1 MDRNRSLKTAFFCL
15 LITIIGGCTTS
26 GGIADYKKST
36 TVPPLEVP
44 PDLIGSTHIT
54 EENVIPETTTFS
66 NYRNRSERTTGESS
80 QKVKV
85 LPFSKKVQIK
95 RDGNLRWLELQGD
108 PATYW
113 TKIKRFWQE
122 NGFILK
128 YENSAIGIME
138 TKWVENHADIP
149 QEGIRKLLSKA
160 LGMLYSLPTRDKFR
174 VRLERNAGVTEVYLT
189 HRGVEEIARGNH
201 YTWQNRPSDPEIEAE
216 MLNRLMVFLG
226 IEKKQA
232 DVLLT
237 KAEKKK
243 SVLRA
248 KLVYAKDKQ
257 VNLIVKE
264 NFARTWRR
272 TGLALDRLR
281 FTLEDRDRSRG
292 LYFIRYIDPDTDD
305 DEGFFTKFFSSNK
318 SAKNNQKY
326 RIHLVDESST
336 TRIVILDSEGKSS
349 EVKTGKRILKLLYD
363 QLK

>member
-1 MDRNRSLKTAFFCL
+1 M
-15 LITIIGGCTTS
+15 IGGCSTS
-26 GGIADYKKST
+26 GRIADYKKST

-44 PDLIGSTHIT
+44 PDLIGSTRIG
-54 EENVIPETTTFS
+54 EEKVIPETTTFS
-66 NYRNRSERTTGESS
+66 NYRNRSERTTGQSLE
-80 QKVKV
+80 KVKV
-85 LPFSKKVQIK
+85 LPLSKKVQIK
-95 RDGNLRWLELQGD
+95 RDGNLRWLELQGE

-113 TKIKRFWQE
+113 AKIKRFWQE

-128 YENSAIGIME
+128 SENPAIGIME
-138 TKWVENHADIP
+138 TKWVKNHADIP

-160 LGMLYSLPTRDKFR
+160 LGMLYSSPTRDKFR
-174 VRLERNAGVTEVYLT
+174 VRLEQNAGVTEVYLT
-189 HRGVEEIARGNH
+189 HRGAEEVARGNN
-201 YTWQNRPSDPEIEAE
+201 YTWQNRPSDPEVEAE

-226 IEKKQA
+226 VEKKQA

-257 VNLIVKE
+257 VNLIVNE
-264 NFARTWRR
+264 DFARTWRR
-272 TGLALDRLR
+272 TGLALDRLK
-281 FTLEDRDRSRG
+281 FTLEDRDRDRG
-292 LYFIRYIDPDTDD
+292 LYFIRYIDPDADEE
-305 DEGFFTKFFSSNK
+305 EGFFTKFFSSK
-318 SAKNNQKY
+318 SAQNNQKY

-336 TRIVILDSEGKSS
+336 TRIVILDSEGKPS